1 MEGRIEDT
9 FYKDLKREW
18 RSGSIAVM
26 TDSFKNLPFV
36 VSTKVTFVKTR
47 GTFHL
52 YEKICFSSGKPNGTG
67 LSIFHGFFLEN
78 LEYFRSYS
86 SFLVFTGMIGKSLFH
101 LLFHTIPMLLDE
113 IRCRFDGKCNGIHS
127 PRLIFC

>member
-47 GTFHL
+47 DTFHL

-67 LSIFHGFFLEN
+67 LSIFHGFFWKIWNIFGAIPL
-78 LEYFRSYS
+78 F
-86 SFLVFTGMIGKSLFH
+86 SFLL
-101 LLFHTIPMLLDE
+101 E
-113 IRCRFDGKCNGIHS
+113 
-127 PRLIFC
+127 

>member
-67 LSIFHGFFLEN
+67 LSIFHGFFWKIWNIFGAIPL
-78 LEYFRSYS
+78 F
-86 SFLVFTGMIGKSLFH
+86 SFLL
-101 LLFHTIPMLLDE
+101 E
-113 IRCRFDGKCNGIHS
+113 
-127 PRLIFC
+127 

>member
-36 VSTKVTFVKTR
+36 VSTKRLCYTLFYKNVVLPGQAELFV
-47 GTFHL
+47 
-52 YEKICFSSGKPNGTG
+52 
-67 LSIFHGFFLEN
+67 FF
-78 LEYFRSYS
+78 
-86 SFLVFTGMIGKSLFH
+86 
-101 LLFHTIPMLLDE
+101 
-113 IRCRFDGKCNGIHS
+113 CRFQAENIL
-127 PRLIFC
+127 RIFLD